1 MSEPIVER
9 DDPVETTGLAEENGV
24 AAAPEDAAAE
34 EALQPL
40 ELPVLPLRGL
50 VVYPQTA
57 VPLTVGQARS
67 MKLVDSVVNGDR
79 MICLVASKDPDNET
93 PGPDEVFR
101 IGTRASIH
109 RLSRSPDGSLRL
121 LVQGLTRVR
130 IDDFVEEEPWLKA
143 SVSEIPEELD
153 ADELELEA
161 LMRTSST
168 SSRAWPSWCP
178 ASPAN

>member
-24 AAAPEDAAAE
+24 AAAPEDSVEE
-34 EALQPL
+34 EAPQPL

-79 MICLVASKDPDNET
+79 VICLVASKDPDNET
-93 PGPDEVFR
+93 PGPGR
-101 IGTRASIH
+101 GLPH
-109 RLSRSPDGSLRL
+109 RHPRL
-121 LVQGLTRVR
+121 HPSSVALAGRFAAPAGNRV
-130 IDDFVEEEPWLKA
+130 
-143 SVSEIPEELD
+143 
-153 ADELELEA
+153 
-161 LMRTSST
+161 
-168 SSRAWPSWCP
+168 
-178 ASPAN
+178 